1 MKSLPGDPDSYN
13 SSVDLNLQIVPK
25 IEAPLNSNDGLPA
38 QFNVTLDAAS
48 YSELSSQCLDHS
60 QVSSVQ
66 SSVSTLSGLGGIGA
80 KIAMRN
86 FHSPAVGRKTFNQQQ
101 QQPALSNA
109 SSSQWTS
116 DEASSSQDNSSAD
129 LSTTH
134 SVESGPSASHNTNRR
149 MSLEVPRF
157 KRH

>member
-1 MKSLPGDPDSYN
+1 MKSLPGDPESYN
-13 SSVDLNLQIVPK
+13 SSVDSNMQIVPK
-25 IEAPLNSNDGLPA
+25 IEAPLNSNDGLPV

-48 YSELSSQCLDHS
+48 YSELSSQAFDPS
-60 QVSSVQ
+60 QVSSVR

-86 FHSPAVGRKTFNQQQ
+86 FHSPAVGRKTINQQQ
-101 QQPALSNA
+101 QHPPALSNA
-109 SSSQWTS
+109 LSSQWTS
-116 DEASSSQDNSSAD
+116 DEASSSQDTSNAD

-134 SVESGPSASHNTNRR
+134 SVESGPSQNTNRR

-157 KRH
+157 RK